1 MSAAA
6 RGAAGY
12 LYASGRLGLAAK
24 ERRAQREA
32 EEAAVALQRER
43 AIAEDKLRMTIV
55 KVIYKRRKVIA

>member
-1 MSAAA
+1 MATD
-6 RGAAGY
+6 RC
-12 LYASGRLGLAAK
+12 RAK
-24 ERRAQREA
+24 REA